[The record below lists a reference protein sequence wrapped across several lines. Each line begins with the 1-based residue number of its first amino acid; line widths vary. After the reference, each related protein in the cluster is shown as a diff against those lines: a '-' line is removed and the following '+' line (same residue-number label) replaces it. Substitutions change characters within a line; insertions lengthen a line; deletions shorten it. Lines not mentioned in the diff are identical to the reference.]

1 MLFTLG
7 QCEFSFTKTQ
17 MTEEEG
23 EATYQKM
30 LFTLG
35 QCEFSFTKT
44 QMILEMNKREM
55 ERYEQVYSEI
65 ERSIAEAEQQI
76 TQYRE
81 ELQQSREIR
90 KHRQEYDALA
100 QVIQQHPPRQESEEK
115 IAQLKE
121 KLQTL
126 LTTRD
131 ALSSKLELRRKQ
143 FHLLMHSIHQLQD
156 MMGSESQGADH
167 ESQDMDMS

>member
-1 MLFTLG
+1 MVKSLPVSL
-7 QCEFSFTKTQ
+7 C
-17 MTEEEG
+17 
-23 EATYQKM
+23 Y
-30 LFTLG
+30 
-35 QCEFSFTKT
+35 
-44 QMILEMNKREM
+44 
-55 ERYEQVYSEI
+55 
-65 ERSIAEAEQQI
+65 
-76 TQYRE
+76 
-81 ELQQSREIR
+81 
-90 KHRQEYDALA
+90 

-156 MMGSESQGADH
+156 MMSSESQGADH